1 MAQPPATAS
10 TAGWRVWAGWI
21 CAILSAALFLVSG
34 LWKLTD
40 PLATEQR
47 MIQMLFPAQIALVVA
62 IGTGLMEAW
71 AGLLILVPRW
81 RRWGAAL
88 CSLLLIAFMV
98 YMAVNYTRLTGEDC
112 SCFPWLK
119 RVVGPGFFIGDGVM
133 LLWALGAGWWARPA
147 ESLKQ
152 AVMALGALVVL
163 AGVVLGVNLSHQT
176 GLQAPA
182 SVQVE
187 GQPYDLHSGKILV
200 YFFDPECMHCFA
212 GAKAM
217 SAYPFKGVKVLAVP
231 TRMPNWSA
239 GFLRDTG
246 LHAAVT
252 HDVDPLRKVF
262 QFTDP
267 PYAVA
272 LERGR
277 QVKALTTFDDKEPL
291 ATLRGL
297 GWVE

>member
-1 MAQPPATAS
+1 MAQAPASAPE
-10 TAGWRVWAGWI
+10 AGWRFWASWI
-21 CAILSAALFLVSG
+21 CAILSAVIFLVSG

-47 MIQMLFPAQIALVVA
+47 MVQMLFPAQVALVVA

-88 CSLLLIAFMV
+88 CSLLLVAFMV

-133 LLWALGAGWWARPA
+133 LLWALGAGVWARPA
-147 ESLKQ
+147 ESFKRAAL
-152 AVMALGALVVL
+152 ALGALVVF

-182 SVQVE
+182 VVQVN
-187 GQPYDLHSGKILV
+187 GRNYDLHSGRILV

-217 SAYPFKGVKVLAVP
+217 SGYKFRDVKVVAVP
-231 TRMPNWSA
+231 TRMPQWSA

-246 LHAAVT
+246 LKADVT
-252 HDVDPLRKVF
+252 NDVEALRKVF

-267 PYAVA
+267 PYGVA

-277 QVKALTTFDDKEPL
+277 QVKALSVFDEKEPL
-291 ATLRGL
+291 GALRGL